1 MSPPK
6 STEPEFTIH
15 NAPPQPIKDGDDL
28 DKIMQEVGTQLKKDD
43 RHAPKRGL
51 FSKNKTAS
59 HHKPTPAPLPEHA
72 SAAGQAPHPAA
83 AAPPKP
89 HAQNS
94 TPVLVITV
102 TIIVTGILIAAAIS
116 ASK

>member
-28 DKIMQEVGTQLKKDD
+28 DQIMHEVGTQLKKDD
-43 RHAPKRGL
+43 RKPPKRHLFSRKTQASHGKPVPAPPAANPTVGHAPV
-51 FSKNKTAS
+51 
-59 HHKPTPAPLPEHA
+59 
-72 SAAGQAPHPAA
+72 PAA
-83 AAPPKP
+83 QAPPKP
-89 HAQNS
+89 KTKSSA
-94 TPVLVITV
+94 PVLVITV
-102 TIIVTGILIAAAIS
+102 TIIVTGILIAAAVS